1 MVAELAT
8 ATSRELGQQNVPVIP
23 EGNNHVV
30 AGSGI
35 QIRDR
40 IKELRRVRAK
50 GLVQNPK
57 NWRRHPKAQAEALR
71 GLLAE
76 VGYAG
81 ALLVRE
87 LPDGRLMI
95 IDGHLRAETT
105 PDSIVP
111 VLVLDVTEEEADK
124 ILLTHDPL
132 GAMAE
137 SDAERIKALL
147 TTVRTDS
154 EAVQELLKR
163 IAGPRLWEILH
174 PEDVEEAAVTLER
187 ADELRA
193 KWSTAPGQLWQI
205 GPHRIICGDCTDVDV
220 VARLMGSHRSQVR
233 LIWTDP
239 PYGVDYG
246 AKTDWAYQ
254 HGGGPRRRAIEND
267 SLKPAALQTL
277 FAAALAVARQYAM
290 PGAAVYATV
299 PSLFLKY
306 FIQGLEDGGF
316 SYHHCLIWVKQTHV
330 LGRSDYHYRHEP
342 ILYGWLENGPHY
354 FIDDRTQDSV
364 FEIDRPTASDLHPTT
379 KPVELIARM
388 VANSSRPGEL
398 VYDPFCGSGSTL
410 LAAHQ
415 LRRVGYGC
423 EIDPGYVAVELE
435 RLSLLGLKPEVVDR

>member
-1 MVAELAT
+1 MAAVT
-8 ATSRELGQQNVPVIP
+8 DNR
-23 EGNNHVV
+23 
-30 AGSGI
+30 AGAVSGI

-50 GLVQNPK
+50 NLLHNPK
-57 NWRRHPKAQAEALR
+57 NWRRHPKAQADALR

-76 VGYAG
+76 VGYAD
-81 ALLVRE
+81 ALLVRK

-105 PDSIVP
+105 PDALVP

-124 ILLTHDPL
+124 ILLTLDPL
-132 GAMAE
+132 AAMAE

-163 IAGPRLWEILH
+163 IAGPKLWEVLH
-174 PEDVEEAAVTLER
+174 PEDVDEAAVSLDR

-193 KWSTAPGQLWQI
+193 QWGTEPDQLWQI
-205 GPHRIICGDCTDVDV
+205 GSHRIICGDCTNLDV
-220 VARLMGSHRSQVR
+220 VARLFGNDRQPMRM
-233 LIWTDP
+233 IWTDP

-246 AKTDWAYQ
+246 AKTDWTHQ
-254 HGGGPRRRAIEND
+254 HGGGQRRRAIEND
-267 SLKPAALQTL
+267 SLKPAELQKL
-277 FAAALAVARQYAM
+277 FAAALDVARQYAT
-290 PGAAVYATV
+290 PGAVVYATV

-316 SYHHCLIWVKQTHV
+316 SYHHCLIWLKQSFV

-364 FEIDRPTASDLHPTT
+364 FEIDRPTSSPDHPTC

-388 VANSSRPGEL
+388 IANSSLPGEL
-398 VYDPFCGSGSTL
+398 IYDPFCGSGSTIV
-410 LAAHQ
+410 AAHQ
-415 LRRVGYGC
+415 LGRIGYGC

-435 RLSLLGLKPEVVDR
+435 RLSLLGLKPEVIDQ